1 MHLLPFEKGETPAK
15 FLPLRWLGIVAWVA
29 EIVVWDTEIVHANKQ
44 AYDVL
49 ENAVAQEKRHVMST
63 DRV

>member
-1 MHLLPFEKGETPAK
+1 MHLLPFEKGEALAN
-15 FLPLRWLGIVAWVA
+15 FFPLRWLGIVVWDA